1 MRLVILSIAGIGR
14 LKMSNAGEELMQS
27 PVFEKGYPD
36 YDAVNCMGDLKFTT
50 AGDYMRMTTEGPF
63 EEAFCADVAGVV
75 RREIISYRMYNGMMI
90 KHCAS
95 RDYYESGDYHDS
107 VNTTPLPVR

>member
-1 MRLVILSIAGIGR
+1 MYKVTFRKVRSMREWV
-14 LKMSNAGEELMQS
+14 
-27 PVFEKGYPD
+27 Y
-36 YDAVNCMGDLKFTT
+36 NCWNGVMDHRINPLRAITDLKFTT
-50 AGDYMRMTTEGPF
+50 AGDYMSMTTEGPF
-63 EEAFCADVAGVV
+63 EEAFRADTAGVV
-75 RREIISYRMYNGMMI
+75 RREIISYRVEKGMMI